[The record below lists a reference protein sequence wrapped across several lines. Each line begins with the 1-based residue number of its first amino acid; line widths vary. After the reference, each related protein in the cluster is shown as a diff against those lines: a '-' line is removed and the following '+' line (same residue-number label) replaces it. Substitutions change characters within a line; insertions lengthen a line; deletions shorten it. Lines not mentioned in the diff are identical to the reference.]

1 MQFDLRRSPWLY
13 SIVVPGGGIS
23 VCGVQTFGGRGVL
36 QPERTLPIE
45 IHGRLFAVLSSVPAG
60 PAVVTGQVP
69 VLFVTRPVA
78 VAHHSLCLV
87 HPGRAR
93 HKVLHGGHG
102 EGGLSGHDGVGGQ
115 AAVVGR
121 VHHGERGA
129 AVVLLRVDVAVAT
142 QRVEGQERE
151 SKHGRS

>member
-1 MQFDLRRSPWLY
+1 MSP
-13 SIVVPGGGIS
+13 PA
-23 VCGVQTFGGRGVL
+23 F
-36 QPERTLPIE
+36 TLPIE

-60 PAVVTGQVP
+60 PAVVAREVA
-69 VLFVTRPVA
+69 VFFVTRPVA
-78 VAHHSLCLV
+78 VAHHPLCLV
-87 HPGRAR
+87 HPSRAR
-93 HKVLHGGHG
+93 HEVLHGGHS
-102 EGGLSGHDGVGGQ
+102 EGGLSCHHRVGGQ

-142 QRVEGQERE
+142 QGVEGQERE